1 MLVYVKDTPANE
13 SYIIMLQQGTGDNL
27 LDEDIEE
34 GYFGY
39 INYYVDR
46 FVGHYDDD
54 CGFRSHDCGMYL
66 CTEQLAAKWAMDDEP
81 EIWFPT
87 HKRKKASHG
96 KGNRNKSKKRRKA
109 HAKNH

>member
-1 MLVYVKDTPANE
+1 MKTWYDYFVPFLFVALFCVAVYCFC
-13 SYIIMLQQGTGDNL
+13 TG
-27 LDEDIEE
+27 IYRYAI
-34 GYFGY
+34 G
-39 INYYVDR
+39 
-46 FVGHYDDD
+46 
-54 CGFRSHDCGMYL
+54 
-66 CTEQLAAKWAMDDEP
+66 TEQLAAKWAMDDEP